1 MNTRKF
7 LGLVLLLI
15 LLVYSGELVDAQD
28 SNPTGNAQTNP
39 ITNVRNRTDD
49 GLLMIRALNDCSS
62 SIQLASM
69 PGFESAPDEVA
80 GSSENI
86 AVDGSAPA
94 FLVASGGFACGP
106 DLGCNPA
113 TQYCNILIGGPKGV
127 PTSYSCVDVS
137 DVGSRLTCET
147 IPNIGI
153 GCECTE
159 ADGEVTVT
167 CTAP

>member
-1 MNTRKF
+1 MDTQKF

-15 LLVYSGELVDAQD
+15 LLVFSGELVDAQD
-28 SNPTGNAQTNP
+28 SYPTGNIQTNA
-39 ITNVRNRTDD
+39 ITNVRNGTDD
-49 GLLMIRALNDCSS
+49 GLLMIRTFNDCSFLIQPI
-62 SIQLASM
+62 SI
-69 PGFESAPDEVA
+69 PGFESMPDEVS
-80 GSSENI
+80 GSSEAI
-86 AVDGSAPA
+86 AVNGSAPA

-106 DLGCNPA
+106 DIGCNPA

-127 PTSYSCVDVS
+127 PSSYSCVDVS